1 MVNAR
6 CRPRWNRSAMPG
18 SSTISVLLALLL
30 LSLAMYRLYIDE
42 TGNADL
48 KASQTDPNH
57 RFLSLTG
64 IIMHVDYTRTTLIP
78 DWRR

>member
-1 MVNAR
+1 
-6 CRPRWNRSAMPG
+6 
-18 SSTISVLLALLL
+18 
-30 LSLAMYRLYIDE
+30 MYRLYIDE

-64 IIMHVDYTRTTLIP
+64 IIMHVDYTRSVAHPGLEGLKTTFFGHHPDEPIILHRKDFGAEKPAIP
-78 DWRR
+78 GAS